1 VTEQKNLATNGEQGY
16 LMEIEI
22 QESRTNKWFRIISK
36 GVCIY
41 FITFGIL
48 VVIMELIL
56 KQWYLAALG
65 VLVSAIGFY
74 NKKRLARITA
84 IRDNSLVLLVEK
96 SKIELNKEEV
106 SSITKWVQV
115 TITQRFPMT
124 ISLKERKFG
133 IVKSYIV
140 TNEPAYD
147 FLHLFSRMGIRLK
160 NVPKEPE
167 TPGERS

>member
-1 VTEQKNLATNGEQGY
+1 VTERKNPATKGEEGY

-22 QESRTNKWFRIISK
+22 QESRINKWFRMVSK

-41 FITFGIL
+41 FIIFGIL
-48 VVIMELIL
+48 VVMMQLIL
-56 KQWYLAALG
+56 NEWYLVVIGAL
-65 VLVSAIGFY
+65 LCAIGYY
-74 NKKRLARITA
+74 NKKRIARITA
-84 IRDNSLVLLVEK
+84 IKDNSLVLLVDK
-96 SKIELNKEEV
+96 SKIELNKEEI
-106 SSITKWVQV
+106 SSISKWIQV

-124 ISLKERKFG
+124 ISLKGRKYG

-147 FLHLFSRMGIRLK
+147 FPHLFSRMGIRIK

-167 TPGERS
+167 TPGERR